1 MKHILEGLTCL
12 TNPLCFYL
20 TEMLVS
26 HKMRSAQS
34 INNLPEVLSSSSC
47 GGRQYCK
54 DGWLTDRTE
63 AQATSDY
70 TCVPKA
76 APWRPSTYFGSARLP
91 RCDEH
96 STRGTGPVVNLPTE
110 TAKLYELEGLS
121 VPSIYSAARN
131 ALYTRYTPV
140 DWLKSH
146 NLHLTHSDRARQLG
160 EKLRADTVRLGQEAN
175 DRVRRAQ
182 EEVNK
187 LLGDRINDVYFLRNS
202 LLEETDAMVDEKNR
216 LLESKRALEKCLSE
230 TENPLHI
237 TQECLYHREKRQ
249 AIDLVHDDPEK
260 SLLRASCVCSVK
272 PILTFLLNSLCR
284 AVQHELEKDSADK
297 FQAMQLD
304 QMAHQLKSSSA
315 GLALHLGVEKID
327 QRMSVPE
334 KWAEHT
340 AANLKRSQAERA
352 ASRKIREEIDHLLNS
367 VSMRMRESWAMS
379 SSAIAKRAQETTE
392 ARNQLQVQLTK
403 VTQELFD
410 VEKNMESLKKCIE
423 AKRGPLQL
431 AQTRLDIRRRRP
443 NMELCR
449 DDPHGRLILEVA
461 ELQETIDQL
470 MQQLATMQSGQQDLL
485 RARGQIEQDLAI
497 KSNSL
502 FIDREQCLGQRKTF
516 PMTPSIIA
524 PV

>member
-1 MKHILEGLTCL
+1 MGDC
-12 TNPLCFYL
+12 
-20 TEMLVS
+20 
-26 HKMRSAQS
+26 
-34 INNLPEVLSSSSC
+34 SS
-47 GGRQYCK
+47 
-54 DGWLTDRTE
+54 
-63 AQATSDY
+63 
-70 TCVPKA
+70 
-76 APWRPSTYFGSARLP
+76 
-91 RCDEH
+91 
-96 STRGTGPVVNLPTE
+96 
-110 TAKLYELEGLS
+110 
-121 VPSIYSAARN
+121 
-131 ALYTRYTPV
+131 LYTFR
-140 DWLKSH
+140 
-146 NLHLTHSDRARQLG
+146 
-160 EKLRADTVRLGQEAN
+160 
-175 DRVRRAQ
+175 
-182 EEVNK
+182 
-187 LLGDRINDVYFLRNS
+187 
-202 LLEETDAMVDEKNR
+202 
-216 LLESKRALEKCLSE
+216 
-230 TENPLHI
+230 
-237 TQECLYHREKRQ
+237 
-249 AIDLVHDDPEK
+249 
-260 SLLRASCVCSVK
+260 
-272 PILTFLLNSLCR
+272 LCR

-315 GLALHLGVEKID
+315 GLALHLGIEKID

-431 AQTRLDIRRRRP
+431 AQTRLEVRRRRP

-470 MQQLATMQSGQQDLL
+470 MHQLVTMQSGHQDLL
-485 RARGQIEQDLAI
+485 RARSQIEQDLAI

-502 FIDREQCLGQRKTF
+502 FIDREQCLGLRKTF
-516 PMTPSIIA
+516 PMTPSVIA